1 MKLVTKILTVT
12 AVLAAFST
20 ATFAQAQKI
29 AVANMGRILTEIKEF
44 KELETRLK
52 GKFEDA
58 KASQEKLQGRAREL
72 QGQRDQFKPGSKEY
86 DSANAD
92 LIKVAVE
99 LQVSGQVAQQELV
112 REQKRQLKGLSD
124 KIVAQVK
131 TIAETK
137 QIALVIS
144 QVVPPEISDENW
156 EKLTPEQASQLLSQ
170 RNLLYVAPDMDITTE
185 VITALDAAHATNR

>member
-1 MKLVTKILTVT
+1 MKLVSKILTVT
-12 AVLAAFST
+12 AIMAAFSS
-20 ATFAQAQKI
+20 ATFAQAQKV

-44 KELETRLK
+44 KELETKLK
-52 GKFEDA
+52 SKFEDA
-58 KASQEKLQGRAREL
+58 KAAQEKQQARAREL
-72 QGQRDQFKPGSKEY
+72 QGQRDQFKPGSPEY
-86 DSANAD
+86 ERANND

-131 TIAETK
+131 SVAEAK
-137 QIALVIS
+137 QISLVIS

-156 EKLTPEQASQLLSQ
+156 EKLTPEQAGNLLSQ
-170 RNLLYVAPDMDITTE
+170 RNLLYVAPEMDITNE
-185 VITALDAAHATNR
+185 VITTLDAAHAAGR